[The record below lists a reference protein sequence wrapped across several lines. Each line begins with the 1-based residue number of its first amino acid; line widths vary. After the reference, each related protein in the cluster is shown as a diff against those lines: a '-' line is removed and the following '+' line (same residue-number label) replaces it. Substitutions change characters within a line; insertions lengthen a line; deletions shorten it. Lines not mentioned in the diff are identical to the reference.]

1 MDSLP
6 ALNQF
11 INAFSNGFP
20 ALEPLIVET
29 PSQQKSFKI
38 TQMALNNSRQ
48 DLIRTIRYA
57 KYLIAAQTNISLIK
71 ISALRQQ
78 LHLLSRATKE
88 QEIFYREIA
97 WEGVKREI
105 FLLQKKGSFTPPQ
118 KQLVVQVANIFRKL
132 FANYKTRKIFLTDF
146 LHFYKQHV
154 LPLED
159 RIIRIEW
166 RKKFRSV
173 AKLATK
179 QAPIW
184 SIRRAHRTY
193 IQGCLKKRISK
204 KHVLERKRGIFL
216 KKISLGALSEDE
228 WTTSALFDFVSL
240 RGMVPYV
247 SYQKKKKIT
256 LLKPFV
262 ENMQLFFSLDENGNL
277 DSILAHLSAESEWM
291 AVFSLV
297 LQMQD
302 LHSSNVGFVPSTKQK
317 RVWEAVFFDGGLS
330 LGESSRIQSVQIDDK
345 LHHIHPLR
353 CCFLEND
360 SFANRVLRNSTLD
373 RIFQIDLP
381 AIAAWMERR
390 EAPIHSPY
398 LKEKKKNLQ
407 SQLPLCL
414 SSLSLSAIR
423 QQEEFNH
430 SIFSLS
436 HSLLEKDRTRPD
448 SEMRLFRQLLP
459 RVSPLQQKS
468 FFARLGRARAYI
480 RLWRSFLFLF
490 NKKKSLDT
498 DALLF
503 YIRNPYLPFSSI
515 QRSRLEHLV
524 IQQYHKEK
532 QENLISIVQEIRR
545 AIEPTFFHFAC
556 VLYPDLADLACVM
569 KKLHKEQRVA
579 IQHLGDCYRPLE
591 TDLQE
596 VQKKFPQSEEAQI
609 AAWIGYRM
617 RRNSKKIFW
626 AHWAHAKIKKSLSN
640 SVG

>member
-1 MDSLP
+1 MHPLP
-6 ALNQF
+6 ALHQL
-11 INAFSNGFP
+11 INTFSEGVP
-20 ALEPLIVET
+20 AVESLVVEP
-29 PSQQKSFKI
+29 SAQKKSFKI
-38 TQMALNNSRQ
+38 TQIALNNSRR
-48 DLIRTIRYA
+48 DLIQARHYA
-57 KYLIAAQTNISLIK
+57 KHRLWLQEAFCIAGRTDVSPAK
-71 ISALRQQ
+71 ITALRQQ
-78 LHLLSRATKE
+78 VRLLSQAVQE

-97 WEGVKREI
+97 WKCVKREI

-118 KQLVVQVANIFRKL
+118 KQLVVQAANTFRKL
-132 FANYKTRKIFLTDF
+132 FAKYKTRKIFLTDF
-146 LHFYKQHV
+146 VHFYKRHV
-154 LPLED
+154 FPLES
-159 RIIRIEW
+159 RIVHIEW

-173 AKLATK
+173 AFLAAK

-184 SIRRAHRTY
+184 SLRREHRTY
-193 IQGCLKKRISK
+193 IQEYLEKETSE
-204 KHVLERKRGIFL
+204 KHLPEKERGIFF
-216 KKISLGALSEDE
+216 KNISLETLSEDE
-228 WTTSALFDFVSL
+228 WTASALFDFVSH
-240 RGMVPYV
+240 RGMVSCV
-247 SYQKKKKIT
+247 SYSKKEEIT

-262 ENMQLFFSLDENGNL
+262 ENMQLFLSLDWSGEL
-277 DSILAHLSAESEWM
+277 DSVLSHLSAESEWL

-302 LHSSNVGFVPSTKQK
+302 LHALNVGFVPSAKQK
-317 RVWEAVFFDGGLS
+317 CVWEAVFFDGGFS

-353 CCFLEND
+353 CCFLENA
-360 SFANRVLRNSTLD
+360 SFSHRLLRNSTLD

-381 AIAAWMERR
+381 AIGAWMERR

-398 LKEKKKNLQ
+398 LKEKKKTLQ
-407 SQLPLCL
+407 SQLPPRF
-414 SSLSLSAIR
+414 SPLSLSAIR
-423 QQEEFNH
+423 QQDDVNH

-436 HSLLEKDRTRPD
+436 HFLREEDHTMPD
-448 SEMRLFRQLLP
+448 SEMSLFRQLLP

-468 FFARLGRARAYI
+468 FFARVSRARTYI
-480 RLWRSFLFLF
+480 RLWRSFFSSLIQ
-490 NKKKSLDT
+490 KQSLDT

-503 YIRNPYLPFSSI
+503 YIRNPYLPFSTI

-532 QENLISIVQEIRR
+532 QENLISIMQEIRR
-545 AIEPTFFHFAC
+545 AIEPTFFHLAC
-556 VLYPDLADLACVM
+556 VLYPDLADLFCVM

-591 TDLQE
+591 SDLQE

-626 AHWAHAKIKKSLSN
+626 AHWAHAK
-640 SVG
+640 